1 MTVSLNFFFRC
12 LPESPRWL
20 ISKGRIDDSKT
31 ILAHAAKVNQKT
43 IPSHLLEP
51 TSDLDKPEKEESN
64 AKLWHILSH
73 QTLLKR
79 TLILMFNWYDFVYT
93 IKSKIKFTHKCTC

>member
-1 MTVSLNFFFRC
+1 MFIYRC

-20 ISKGRIDDSKT
+20 ITKGRIDDSKR
-31 ILAHAAKVNQKT
+31 ILEHAAKVNQKT

-51 TSDLDKPEKEESN
+51 TSDLYKPEKEESN

-73 QTLLKR
+73 PTLLKR
-79 TLILMFNWYDFVYT
+79 TLILMFNWYESESTV
-93 IKSKIKFTHKCTC
+93 KSKIKFTHKCTC